1 MKSTLGLSI
10 ICLLFLGLAT
20 ALSIPTHSLEGA
32 SQTPKMFQQGTPT
45 TVTELELKQ
54 QERLLLS
61 SMLLTNR
68 LSFDQKVRLVS
79 ELKRLDQRF
88 SRDSIF
94 RYSVDTHD
102 FEKRP

>member
-20 ALSIPTHSLEGA
+20 ALSVPTRSIHAVNHTS
-32 SQTPKMFQQGTPT
+32 KMFQVGTPS
-45 TVTELELKQ
+45 TVTELELRQ

-61 SMLLTNR
+61 SMLLANR
-68 LSFDQKVRLVS
+68 LSFDQKVRLVA
-79 ELKRLDQRF
+79 ELKRLDQKF

-94 RYSVDTHD
+94 RYSVETYP
-102 FEKRP
+102 FEKQ